1 MAMGDVH
8 QLQLWWRRRWGTER
22 RATVAWVFAAL
33 FIVLF
38 LAAGSRLG
46 DTALGGT
53 GTLARSSSDPSLV
66 DLTLVRDA
74 EEKGAGKT

>member
-1 MAMGDVH
+1 MGDVH
-8 QLQLWWRRRWGTER
+8 QLRLWWRRRWGTER

-46 DTALGGT
+46 DTALGGK
-53 GTLARSSSDPSLV
+53 GLLARLSSDPALV

-74 EEKGAGKT
+74 EENGAGKT